1 MHTFTIREKLDEPAV
16 QADAIGGSEPDI
28 LILEAEPSGR
38 DGVAAGEARYDRHID
53 KLFLK
58 GNQKHK
64 ASAGNPSNAIQKPI
78 QEVHHFCF
86 KELLQPTF
94 CVLSVPQS
102 G

>member
-1 MHTFTIREKLDEPAV
+1 MHTFTIRGKLDEPAV
-16 QADAIGGSEPDI
+16 QADAIGGSKPDI
-28 LILEAEPSGR
+28 FILKAAPSGC
-38 DGVAAGEARYDRHID
+38 DGVAAGEARYNRHID

-64 ASAGNPSNAIQKPI
+64 ASAGKPSNAIQKPTP
-78 QEVHHFCF
+78 EVHHFRF

-94 CVLSVPQS
+94 CVLSIPKS